1 MKRLKQFNLSQLS
14 SILDSNNYHVN
25 PNDNQEE
32 QLVSEYLS
40 KHLLIARNPPVAQLM
55 SRLEGDTVIMPEM
68 RVIILTKGHAN
79 PIINLTEHYFEAG
92 QM

>member
-14 SILDSNNYHVN
+14 SILDSSNYNVN

-68 RVIILTKGHAN
+68 RVMVLTKS
-79 PIINLTEHYFEAG
+79 ICE
-92 QM
+92 